1 MSNDLIT
8 RLRQHRYGAW
18 NDDLGP
24 EPDKALAADRI
35 EALTAKLKLLEKV
48 DMYLKTS
55 YPEKSGSY
63 FICGEG
69 GVKDG
74 NGLPERL
81 HICPAYGA
89 DWMMLY
95 TRTDKTSGPEY

>member
-1 MSNDLIT
+1 MTDEELIKTLWSGEVTLGVVASAAT
-8 RLRQHRYGAW
+8 RIQ
-18 NDDLGP
+18 
-24 EPDKALAADRI
+24 E
-35 EALTAKLKLLEKV
+35 LTAKLKVLEKV
-48 DMYLKTS
+48 EMYLKTM

-69 GVKDG
+69 GVKDD